1 MFYKIKFSTAKQILV
16 LIEYVYYDI
25 SESIYAI
32 YFHGANKWMFFNNSV
47 FRSETFKI
55 LKNI

>member
-32 YFHGANKWMFFNNSV
+32 YFHGTNK
-47 FRSETFKI
+47 
-55 LKNI
+55 